1 MRKAP
6 ERIILGSGY
15 IHLATFEK
23 GAAIPEPQEFCTDDN
38 RYSYI
43 KNGASLEY
51 TNEVQEAKDDM
62 GKVSKTVITSEEA
75 TLKAGLMTLIGD
87 TIEKLC
93 DTARVTTSEDGKYRI
108 TKVGGIGNRKGA
120 KYVICF
126 HHVDPEDGDI
136 WVMIVGQNQAGFTL
150 QFAPSDATVV
160 DAEFKAMPNL
170 DDEGTLV
177 KYVEEIVGEDAPAT
191 HSITQNLT
199 NVSSSLTDTEID
211 DSEALDATLTADDGF
226 NIGSVTVTMGG
237 TDITSSAYNGLT
249 GKVEIASVTGDVIIT
264 AAGTATPTTHTVTQN
279 LTNVTS
285 SFNAATIADGEKLEA
300 TLTADADHTLETPTV
315 TMDGTDITSTAWDG
329 DENKVTIDS
338 VTGDVVITATAT
350 AD

>member
-1 MRKAP
+1 MEKAP

-23 GAAIPEPQEFCTDDN
+23 GAEIPEPQEFCTDEN

-51 TNEVQEAKDDM
+51 SNEVQEAKDDM
-62 GKVSKTVITSEEA
+62 GKVSKVIITEETA
-75 TLKAGLMTLIGD
+75 TLKAGLMTLTGN
-87 TIEKLC
+87 TIDKLC
-93 DTARVTTSEDGKYRI
+93 DTARVSVSEDGKYRT
-108 TKVGGIGNRKGA
+108 TKIGGIGNRKGA

-170 DDEGTLV
+170 DGEGTLI
-177 KYVEEIVGEDAPAT
+177 KFVEEIKDADPEPT
-191 HSITQNLT
+191 P
-199 NVSSSLTDTEID
+199 
-211 DSEALDATLTADDGF
+211 
-226 NIGSVTVTMGG
+226 
-237 TDITSSAYNGLT
+237 
-249 GKVEIASVTGDVIIT
+249 
-264 AAGTATPTTHTVTQN
+264 TPTTYTLTQN

-285 SFNAATIADGEKLEA
+285 DATATTIEESGALEA
-300 TLTADADHTLETPTV
+300 TLTADTGYTIDSVTV
-315 TMDGTDITSTAWDG
+315 TMSEADITSTAWDSATR
-329 DENKVTIDS
+329 KVTIAS
-338 VTGDVVITATAT
+338 VTGNVVITATAT
-350 AD
+350 ED

>member
-1 MRKAP
+1 MDKAP

-15 IHLATFEK
+15 IHLATFTKRQQIPDPEK
-23 GAAIPEPQEFCTDDN
+23 FCTDAN

-43 KNGASLEY
+43 KNGATLEY

-62 GKVSKTVITSEEA
+62 GKVSKTVITSEEV

-93 DTARVTTSEDGKYRI
+93 DTARVSVTDNGKYRR
-108 TKVGGIGNRKGA
+108 TKIGGVGNRKGA

-136 WVMIVGQNQAGFTL
+136 WVQIIGQNQAGFTL
-150 QFAPSDATVV
+150 SFAPSDATVV

-177 KYVEEIVGEDAPAT
+177 NYVEEILLDGET
-191 HSITQNLT
+191 Y
-199 NVSSSLTDTEID
+199 NVE
-211 DSEALDATLTADDGF
+211 
-226 NIGSVTVTMGG
+226 
-237 TDITSSAYNGLT
+237 
-249 GKVEIASVTGDVIIT
+249 
-264 AAGTATPTTHTVTQN
+264 QN

-285 SFNAATIADGEKLEA
+285 SYKESTIAAGAKLEA
-300 TLTADADHTLETPTV
+300 TLTTDSDHTIQTPTIIMNGQDI
-315 TMDGTDITSTAWDG
+315 TASAWNSTDGT
-329 DENKVTIDS
+329 VTIES
-338 VTGDVVITATAT
+338 VTGDITITAA
-350 AD
+350 ANA

>member
-1 MRKAP
+1 MDKAP

-15 IHLATFEK
+15 IHLATFTKGQQIPDPEK
-23 GAAIPEPQEFCTDDN
+23 FCTDAN

-43 KNGASLEY
+43 KNGATLEY

-62 GKVSKTVITSEEA
+62 GKVSKTVITSEEV

-93 DTARVTTSEDGKYRI
+93 DTARVSVTDNGKYRR
-108 TKVGGIGNRKGA
+108 TKIGGVGNRKGA

-136 WVMIVGQNQAGFTL
+136 WVQLIGQNQAGFTL
-150 QFAPSDATVV
+150 SFAPSDATVV

-177 KYVEEIVGEDAPAT
+177 NYVEEILLDGET
-191 HSITQNLT
+191 Y
-199 NVSSSLTDTEID
+199 NVE
-211 DSEALDATLTADDGF
+211 
-226 NIGSVTVTMGG
+226 
-237 TDITSSAYNGLT
+237 
-249 GKVEIASVTGDVIIT
+249 
-264 AAGTATPTTHTVTQN
+264 QN

-285 SFNAATIADGEKLEA
+285 SYKESTIAAGAKLEA
-300 TLTADADHTLETPTV
+300 TLTTDSDHTIQTPTIIMNGQDI
-315 TMDGTDITSTAWDG
+315 TASAWNSTDGT
-329 DENKVTIDS
+329 VTIES
-338 VTGDVVITATAT
+338 VTGDITITAA
-350 AD
+350 ANA

>member
-1 MRKAP
+1 MTMDKAP

-15 IHLATFEK
+15 IHLATFTKGQQIPDPEK
-23 GAAIPEPQEFCTDDN
+23 FCTDAN

-43 KNGASLEY
+43 KNGATLEY

-62 GKVSKTVITSEEA
+62 GKVSKTVITSEEV

-93 DTARVTTSEDGKYRI
+93 DTARVSVTDNGKYRR
-108 TKVGGIGNRKGA
+108 TKIGGVGNRKGA

-136 WVMIVGQNQAGFTL
+136 WVQIIGQNQAGFTL
-150 QFAPSDATVV
+150 SFAPSDATVV

-177 KYVEEIVGEDAPAT
+177 NYVEEILLDGET
-191 HSITQNLT
+191 Y
-199 NVSSSLTDTEID
+199 NVE
-211 DSEALDATLTADDGF
+211 
-226 NIGSVTVTMGG
+226 
-237 TDITSSAYNGLT
+237 
-249 GKVEIASVTGDVIIT
+249 
-264 AAGTATPTTHTVTQN
+264 QN

-285 SFNAATIADGEKLEA
+285 SYKESTIAAGAKLEA
-300 TLTADADHTLETPTV
+300 TLTTDSDHTIQTPTIIMNGQDI
-315 TMDGTDITSTAWDG
+315 TASAWNSTDGT
-329 DENKVTIDS
+329 VTIES
-338 VTGDVVITATAT
+338 VTGDITITAA
-350 AD
+350 ANA